1 MRGREKM
8 YILVTYIP
16 PSHLE
21 AVKEALFAAGA
32 GTIASYDRC
41 CFQLLGEG
49 QFRPL
54 EGSTP
59 YIGEQGG
66 LTRQEE
72 WRLELTVEE
81 AVAEA
86 VVEALLASHPYQVP
100 AYHLIPVL
108 TIEELKER
116 SWQRQ

>member
-1 MRGREKM
+1 M

-21 AVKEALFAAGA
+21 PVKAALFSAGA
-32 GTIASYDRC
+32 GRIGAYDQC
-41 CFQLLGEG
+41 CFQILGEG

-59 YIGEQGG
+59 YIGERDE
-66 LTRQEE
+66 LAREAE
-72 WRLELTVEE
+72 WRLEMAIEDSVAD
-81 AVAEA
+81 AVLQ
-86 VVEALLASHPYQVP
+86 ALLKSHPYEVP

-108 TIEELKER
+108 TIQDLKEHP
-116 SWQRQ
+116 WQRQ